1 MTPKPVQWIGTV
13 LIVGILVVI
22 GASAVQ
28 NIIRGEA
35 ARAEIITVVVA
46 AVVILA
52 TLALRLVTR
61 RTR

>member
-1 MTPKPVQWIGTV
+1 MTPKPVQWIGTA
-13 LIVGILVVI
+13 LILGILAII

-28 NIIRGEA
+28 NILRGEA
-35 ARAEIITVVVA
+35 ARAEIITVIVA